1 MERGFKL
8 SSIDSGI
15 GLLKFVYLEN
25 IIFLL
30 KKMCG
35 LEVIQ
40 EINDHATSGGSRPT
54 MQCLQ

>member
-8 SSIDSGI
+8 SLIDSSI
-15 GLLKFVYLEN
+15 GLLKFLYLEN

-40 EINDHATSGGSRPT
+40 EINDHATSGGST
-54 MQCLQ
+54 MQCL